1 MLHFLTLPDRHKA
14 IARYFKTWGS
24 ELRSRVRFHSYDSLA
39 HPSDL
44 ADGTYIYAD
53 VDRLSSAEQAHAEAT
68 WDRLAERGPAVRLLN
83 DPGKCLRRYDLLRRL
98 QAAGRNVFN
107 VYRLDEIGPD
117 LRFPVFLRLA
127 ERHTG
132 ALTPLLPDMASLQAA
147 IAKQL
152 AKGRRPEALIAI
164 EFVDTSEKGL
174 FRKFAATRIGDAVLA
189 YRVMY
194 ERDWQVRG
202 PPLAEPFMIEA
213 ERRYQADNPHR
224 AELLDVF
231 RLANIEFGQIDYA
244 LLDGRIQVW
253 EINTNPHLIYA
264 HDTDPPEQVAGW
276 RALAAK
282 LNDAFAAIDDR
293 DPPRTIR
300 GRLARLGKRLSWRAS
315 PRA

>member
-24 ELRSRVRFHSYDSLA
+24 ELRSRVRFHRFDALA
-39 HPSDL
+39 SAADL
-44 ADGTYIYAD
+44 ADGTYIFAD
-53 VDRLSSAEQAHAEAT
+53 VDRLSSAEQAHAQAIWE
-68 WDRLAERGPAVRLLN
+68 RLAERGPAVRLLN

-98 QAAGRNVFN
+98 RADGRNAFN
-107 VYRLDEIGPD
+107 VYRLDEIGPH

-152 AKGRRPEALIAI
+152 AKGRQPEALIAI
-164 EFVDTSEKGL
+164 EFVDTSENGL
-174 FRKFAATRIGDAVLA
+174 FRKFAATRIGDALIA

-194 ERDWQVRG
+194 QRDWQVRG

-213 ERRYQADNPHR
+213 ERRYQAENPHR
-224 AELLDVF
+224 AELLEVF

-244 LLDGRIQVW
+244 LLNGRIQVW

-293 DPPRTIR
+293 GPRP
-300 GRLARLGKRLSWRAS
+300 GLAARLARLTKRLSWRAS
-315 PRA
+315 SRG